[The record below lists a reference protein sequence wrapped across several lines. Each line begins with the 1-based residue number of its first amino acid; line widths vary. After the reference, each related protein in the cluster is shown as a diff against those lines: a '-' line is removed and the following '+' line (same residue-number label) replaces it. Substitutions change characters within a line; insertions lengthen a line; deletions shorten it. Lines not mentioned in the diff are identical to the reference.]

1 MCGPTQAQLLSK
13 PISATSLVDA
23 IADLY
28 PSDVVPPQS
37 AEYRRQLS
45 FCQKR
50 LLRGDSFEVFD
61 HSSQPASNSPPQ
73 NQKDTVQTNNSAM
86 SHVNANLQWQPQA
99 FALPRVPS
107 FQVER
112 QSGYD
117 LPTSKTTSFDASF
130 PYVQFNQNSALFQG
144 QAAFNN
150 LLRSTLDTQK
160 IAKGKYHAFGSPLIE
175 TAPDEFLESKKV
187 TPRTQWTNEEHEK
200 FLVALDRFGTT
211 KTRIKNSTGRV
222 FVGLGPG
229 VAELIAAAV
238 GTRSV
243 QQIRSHAQKHFLRE
257 NRKEHSAFQTSN

>member
-1 MCGPTQAQLLSK
+1 MCGPTQAQILSK
-13 PISATSLVDA
+13 SISATSLVDA

-50 LLRGDSFEVFD
+50 LQRGDSFEAFD
-61 HSSQPASNSPPQ
+61 AGQPA
-73 NQKDTVQTNNSAM
+73 
-86 SHVNANLQWQPQA
+86 VNANSLNHKIAMQPSNQTVQQSSYVSQWQNQT
-99 FALPRVPS
+99 FTLPTVPS
-107 FQVER
+107 FQSER
-112 QSGYD
+112 PGLYD
-117 LPTSKTTSFDASF
+117 MAMAKSNMFETSLQF
-130 PYVQFNQNSALFQG
+130 PQFNPSSSMFQG
-144 QAAFNN
+144 QASFNN

-160 IAKGKYHAFGSPLIE
+160 YAKSAYHAFGSPLIE
-175 TAPDEFLESKKV
+175 TAPDGYSESKRV
-187 TPRTQWTNEEHEK
+187 TPRTQWTDEEHEK
-200 FLVALDRFGTT
+200 FLVALERFGTT
-211 KTRIKNSTGRV
+211 KTRVKNSSGRV

-257 NRKEHSAFQTSN
+257 NRKERSDHPGSV